1 MCKTTVTVDS
11 KDKKK
16 FKQLVLDYDTDQM
29 LMFRALVKIAKSFKP
44 ELKEILK

>member
-29 LMFRALVKIAKSFKP
+29 KMFGALVKIAKQYKP
-44 ELKEILK
+44 ELKGLLK